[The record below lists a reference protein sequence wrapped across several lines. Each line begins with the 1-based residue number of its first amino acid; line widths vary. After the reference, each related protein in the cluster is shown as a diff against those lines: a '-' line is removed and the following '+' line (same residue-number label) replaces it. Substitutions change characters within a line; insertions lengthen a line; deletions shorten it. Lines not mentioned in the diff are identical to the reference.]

1 MRKKVRLILGLFL
14 LVGMALAYGEGV
26 KYFAR
31 LNYLKGQVL
40 IERAGGEG
48 YEDAVLNM
56 PIEEG
61 DRIVSADGRAEIY
74 VGFSTFLRLD
84 RNTKLDL
91 LVLPSERGR
100 KTFVARLI
108 YGRIYLVSFREKLK
122 TTIEVSDAEFR
133 PLEKGSFV
141 IIREQDYL
149 EFQVLRGY
157 AELRVGRESLDI
169 AENERVYIRGYD
181 IFGPERIRDFT
192 DDFYRWNMDRD
203 REISEGYTYSKY
215 LPPELSDYGWE
226 LSRYGRWRY
235 LPPYGWVWVP
245 SYYPCPD
252 WRPYYYGRW
261 VWVPDGWFWVG
272 YEPWGW
278 VVYHYGRWGWSAS
291 IGWYWIPRPYWAY
304 AWVDWF
310 WFDDYIGW
318 VPLDI
323 YGRPIII
330 INNVIYTSYD
340 YIPLYSR
347 SVVVV
352 RKDMMVAPNIRRVAL
367 RKDQLRA
374 VRVSRVRVM
383 GSSPPVR
390 PVFAVK
396 KTSLGPKRV
405 LAGVRPAAVSKGV
418 LSRSSSRKPS
428 FTYSSGASAKAK
440 GRASSPGTYHRVK
453 SGASWGTRTTASKAT
468 LKKGSSTRP
477 KVRAWGS
484 GSSSKS
490 SATRKSS
497 GAVKKKKDRSAYY
510 PYSRPYSEGYR
521 RAGSYKGS
529 RSYSYSGYR
538 NAVSGSR
545 KGSRTYSYTYRGTS
559 SSYHRPYSSRSSYY
573 GSYTRKKTSFWGKV
587 WRKITGGPEQIRRG
601 RSRLWGGTYSF
612 SSSRGSHSS
621 SHHSSSRSWSSYS
634 SSSRSWSSSSH
645 SSSSYSRSSSSS
657 ARKRK

>member
-1 MRKKVRLILGLFL
+1 MREKVRLLLGLFL
-14 LVGMALAYGEGV
+14 LVGIALAYGEGT

-61 DRIVSADGRAEIY
+61 DRIITADGRAEIY
-74 VGFSTFLRLD
+74 IGFATFLRLD

-108 YGRIYLVSFREKLK
+108 YGRIYLISFREKLK
-122 TTIEVSDAEFR
+122 TTVEVSDAEFR

-141 IIREQDYL
+141 IIRDQDYM
-149 EFQVLRGY
+149 EFQVLSGY
-157 AELRVGRESLDI
+157 AELRAGRESLDI

-181 IFGPERIRDFT
+181 IFGPERLGDLS

-203 REISEGYTYSKY
+203 REISEGYTYSRY

-245 SYYPCPD
+245 SSYPCPD

-261 VWVPDGWFWVG
+261 VWVPGGWFWVG

-278 VVYHYGRWGWSAS
+278 VVYHYGRWGWSAG

-318 VPLDI
+318 VPIDI

-340 YIPLYSR
+340 YIPLHSY

-352 RKDMMVAPNIRRVAL
+352 RKDMMVAPSIRRVAL

-374 VRVSRVRVM
+374 VRASRVRVM
-383 GSSPPVR
+383 GSAPPLR

-405 LAGVRPAAVSKGV
+405 LAGVRTAAVSKGA
-418 LSRSSSRKPS
+418 LSRERSRKPS
-428 FTYSSGASAKAK
+428 FTFSSGSSAVP
-440 GRASSPGTYHRVK
+440 RARSGSAGTYRRVK
-453 SGASWGTRTTASKAT
+453 SGKSWSTGKTASKAT
-468 LKKGSSTRP
+468 MRRGSSTKTRT
-477 KVRAWGS
+477 RTWGS
-484 GSSSKS
+484 TSSRS
-490 SATRKSS
+490 SATRKGS
-497 GAVKKKKDRSAYY
+497 GAVKKKKDRTAYL
-510 PYSRPYSEGYR
+510 PHSRPSSLQGYR
-521 RAGSYKGS
+521 RASS
-529 RSYSYSGYR
+529 RSAYGNYR
-538 NAVSGSR
+538 VEIKR
-545 KGSRTYSYTYRGTS
+545 KASS
-559 SSYHRPYSSRSSYY
+559 SSYRGKYTYGRPSYSQNYP
-573 GSYTRKKTSFWGKV
+573 RKKTSFWTRV
-587 WRKITGGPEQIRRG
+587 WRRITGGAQQVERNRY
-601 RSRLWGGTYSF
+601 RLWGGTYRF
-612 SSSRGSHSS
+612 SSKSRSSYSSS
-621 SHHSSSRSWSSYS
+621 SHHSSSRSWSSFS
-634 SSSRSWSSSSH
+634 SSSRSWGSSSH
-645 SSSSYSRSSSSS
+645 SSSHSRSSSS